1 MATVYTIYA
10 GFNGPNGVQSNR
22 ETLFRILAECGLN
35 GYTVIEGTGMYN
47 GVPEPGASVI
57 LIAPNERD
65 DEHIRE
71 HVAAVANE
79 YKDLALQEEVWVTR
93 RQEDLLII

>member
-1 MATVYTIYA
+1 MATVYTIYV
-10 GFNGPNGVQSNR
+10 GFNGPRGVEYNR
-22 ETLFRILAECGLN
+22 DLLFHVLAGCGLN

-47 GVPEPGASVI
+47 GIPEPGASVI

-79 YKDLALQEEVWVTR
+79 YKDLAQQEEVWVTR

>member
-10 GFNGPNGVQSNR
+10 GFNGPNGIDCNR
-22 ETLFRILAECGLN
+22 DLLFRILSECGLN
-35 GYTVIEGTGMYN
+35 GYTIIEGVGMYN
-47 GVPEPGASVI
+47 GVSEPGASVI
-57 LIAPNERD
+57 LIAQNERD

-79 YKDLALQEEVWVTR
+79 YKDRAQQEEVWVTR